1 MTSPQHSHGF
11 RSKSARSNNAAMA
24 IEVTVQRPA
33 KYQTVMSRIAVFAA
47 ACVLVG
53 QIPISMAAGQAK
65 AAAGP
70 TAENA
75 LAADERLAQAIQDND
90 ATAILRLL
98 DDSWAVIATS
108 GGVGE
113 GPSVFPDGI
122 KSGHLTRKTYQLSE
136 PRVRIYGDIALVTSK
151 VETAGVLQGKPFDVA
166 ERQTDVWRWA
176 NGAWKCVLT
185 HETKIKNN

>member
-1 MTSPQHSHGF
+1 
-11 RSKSARSNNAAMA
+11 
-24 IEVTVQRPA
+24 
-33 KYQTVMSRIAVFAA
+33 
-47 ACVLVG
+47 
-53 QIPISMAAGQAK
+53 MAAGQAK